1 MPVTPVQRLTSGEGG
16 KLSWKSY
23 VPVVAAAEAPPA
35 NTARPNAATSEAQTT
50 NLRRSG
56 EAIIFL
62 SPLWVFMLVFS
73 RSAGACPGAT
83 QGGEAGAAAPVSRTE
98 GKRLRRTLGRHH
110 PPRCLDWLLISS

>member
-23 VPVVAAAEAPPA
+23 VPVVAAAEALPA
-35 NTARPNAATSEAQTT
+35 KTARPRAATSEAQTT

-83 QGGEAGAAAPVSRTE
+83 QGGEAGAAAVAADRGE
-98 GKRLRRTLGRHH
+98 LQALA
-110 PPRCLDWLLISS
+110 